1 MSFQKQVYLNQALGN
16 VGQISKAHHSFCNVI
31 PAIAADEFVKVGSF
45 VQSKATGATNE
56 NEVIG
61 ASGKAISGS
70 ILGVVVRD
78 SLKVAGDS
86 TATLA
91 VKKGEN
97 CAILTEGSIFIET
110 DLQSQAKKG
119 QYVFLKDADGTL
131 AFYNTTTQSN
141 YTYTGFRV
149 SKGNDTATSGL
160 IEITTARA

>member
-1 MSFQKQVYLNQALGN
+1 MSFQKQVNANQALGN
-16 VGQISKAHHSFCNVI
+16 VGQISKAHHSFLNVI

-45 VQSKATGATNE
+45 VQSTAAATNE

-61 ASGKAISGS
+61 ASGKQITGS

-86 TATLA
+86 TPTLA

-110 DLQSQAKKG
+110 SLQAKKG
-119 QYVFLKDADGTL
+119 QYVFLKTDDGSL
-131 AFYNTTTQSN
+131 GFYDTNTQGG

-149 SKGNDTATSGL
+149 SKGHDTTSAGL

>member
-1 MSFQKQVYLNQALGN
+1 MSFQKQVNANQALGN

-45 VQSKATGATNE
+45 VQSKAAATNE

-86 TATLA
+86 TPTLEI
-91 VKKGEN
+91 KKGEN
-97 CAILTEGSIFIET
+97 CAILTEGSIFIEVNA
-110 DLQSQAKKG
+110 QAKKG
-119 QYVFLKDADGTL
+119 KYVMLQTTDGAL
-131 AFYNTTTQSN
+131 GFYDSSTQSG

-149 SKGNDTATSGL
+149 SKGNDTTSAGL

>member
-1 MSFQKQVYLNQALGN
+1 MSFQKQVNANQALGN
-16 VGQISKAHHSFCNVI
+16 VGQISKAHHSFLNVI
-31 PAIAADEFVKVGSF
+31 PAIAADDFVKVGSF
-45 VQSKATGATNE
+45 VQSKAAATNE

-86 TATLA
+86 TPTLE

-110 DLQSQAKKG
+110 SLQAKKG
-119 QYVFLKDADGTL
+119 KYVFLKTDDGTL
-131 AFYNTTTQSN
+131 GFFDTNTESN

-149 SKGNDTATSGL
+149 SKGHDTTSAGL

>member
-1 MSFQKQVYLNQALGN
+1 MSFQKQVNLNQALGN
-16 VGQISKAHHSFCNVI
+16 VGQISKANHSFCNVI
-31 PAIAADEFVKVGSF
+31 PAIAADENVRVGSF
-45 VQSKATGATNE
+45 VQSKTSPTNE

-97 CAILTEGSIFIET
+97 CAILTEGSIFIEVNAI
-110 DLQSQAKKG
+110 AKKG
-119 QYVFLKDADGTL
+119 QYVFLKTADGSL
-131 AFYNTTTQSN
+131 GFYNASTQSD

-149 SKGNDTATSGL
+149 SKGHDTTSAGL

>member
-1 MSFQKQVYLNQALGN
+1 MSFQKQVNANQALGN
-16 VGQISKAHHSFCNVI
+16 VGQISKAHHSFLNVI
-31 PAIAADEFVKVGSF
+31 PAIAADDFVKVGSF
-45 VQSKATGATNE
+45 VQSTAAATNE

-61 ASGKAISGS
+61 ASGKQITGS

-86 TATLA
+86 TPTLA

-110 DLQSQAKKG
+110 SLQAKKG
-119 QYVFLKDADGTL
+119 QYVFLKDDDGTL
-131 AFYNTTTQSN
+131 AFDNSATKAS

-149 SKGNDTATSGL
+149 SKGNETAVRGV

>member
-1 MSFQKQVYLNQALGN
+1 MSFQKQVNLNQALGN

-45 VQSKATGATNE
+45 VQSSTSATNE
-56 NEVIG
+56 NEVVG
-61 ASGKAISGS
+61 ASGKQITGS

-97 CAILTEGSIFIET
+97 CAVLNEGSIFIET
-110 DLQSQAKKG
+110 SLQAKKG

-131 AFYNTTTQSN
+131 AFDNTATKASH
-141 YTYTGFRV
+141 TYTGFRV
-149 SKGNDTATSGL
+149 SKGNETAVRGI

>member
-1 MSFQKQVYLNQALGN
+1 MSFQKQVNLNQALGN
-16 VGQISKAHHSFCNVI
+16 VGQISKAYHSFCNVI

-45 VQSKATGATNE
+45 VQSSSTATNE

-97 CAILTEGSIFIET
+97 CAVLNEGSIFIET
-110 DLQSQAKKG
+110 SLQAKKG

-131 AFYNTTTQSN
+131 AFDDTATKASH
-141 YTYTGFRV
+141 TYTGFRV
-149 SKGNDTATSGL
+149 SKGNDTATAGL

>member
-1 MSFQKQVYLNQALGN
+1 MSFQKQVNANQALGN
-16 VGQISKAHHSFCNVI
+16 VGQISKAHHSFLNVI

-45 VQSKATGATNE
+45 VQSSSTATNE

-61 ASGKAISGS
+61 ASGKQITGS

-97 CAILTEGSIFIET
+97 CAILTEGSIFIEVNVI
-110 DLQSQAKKG
+110 AKKG
-119 QYVFLKDADGTL
+119 QYVFLKTADGSL
-131 AFYNTTTQSN
+131 GFYNASTQN
-141 YTYTGFRV
+141 DYTYTGFRV
-149 SKGNDTATSGL
+149 SKGNETAARGV
-160 IEITTARA
+160 IEITTVRA

>member
-1 MSFQKQVYLNQALGN
+1 MSFQKQVNLNQALGN
-16 VGQISKAHHSFCNVI
+16 VGQISKAHHSFLNVI
-31 PAIAADEFVKVGSF
+31 PAIAADDFVKVGSF
-45 VQSKATGATNE
+45 VQSKAAATNE
-56 NEVIG
+56 NEVVG

-86 TATLA
+86 TPTLE

-97 CAILTEGSIFIET
+97 CAVLNEGSIFIET
-110 DLQSQAKKG
+110 SLQAKKG

-131 AFYNTTTQSN
+131 AFDNSATKAS

-149 SKGNDTATSGL
+149 SKGHDTTSAGI

>member
-1 MSFQKQVYLNQALGN
+1 MSFQKQVNLNQALGN

-45 VQSKATGATNE
+45 VQSKTSPTNE

-86 TATLA
+86 TPTLA

-97 CAILTEGSIFIET
+97 CAILTEGSIFIEVNAI
-110 DLQSQAKKG
+110 AKKG
-119 QYVFLKDADGTL
+119 QYVFLKTDDGTL
-131 AFYNTTTQSN
+131 GFDNTTTKAS

-149 SKGNDTATSGL
+149 SKGHDTATAGL

>member
-1 MSFQKQVYLNQALGN
+1 MSFQKQVNANQALGN
-16 VGQISKAHHSFCNVI
+16 VGQISKAHHSFLNVI
-31 PAIAADEFVKVGSF
+31 PAIAADDFVKVGSF
-45 VQSKATGATNE
+45 VQSSSTATNE

-86 TATLA
+86 TPTLE

-97 CAILTEGSIFIET
+97 CAILTEGSIFIEV
-110 DLQSQAKKG
+110 SVEAKKG
-119 QYVFLKDADGTL
+119 KYVLLQTTDGAL
-131 AFYNTTTQSN
+131 GFYDSSTQSG

-149 SKGNDTATSGL
+149 SKGNETAARGV

>member
-1 MSFQKQVYLNQALGN
+1 MSFQKQVNANQALGN
-16 VGQISKAHHSFCNVI
+16 VGQISKAHHSFLNVI
-31 PAIAADEFVKVGSF
+31 PAIAADDFVKVGSF
-45 VQSKATGATNE
+45 VQSTAAATNE
-56 NEVIG
+56 NEVVG
-61 ASGKAISGS
+61 ASGKQITGS

-86 TATLA
+86 TPTLA

-110 DLQSQAKKG
+110 SLQAKKG
-119 QYVFLKDADGTL
+119 QYVFLKTDDGTL
-131 AFYNTTTQSN
+131 AFDNSATKAG

-149 SKGNDTATSGL
+149 SKGNDTATAGI

>member
-1 MSFQKQVYLNQALGN
+1 MSFQKQVNLNQALGN

-31 PAIAADEFVKVGSF
+31 PAIAADENVRVGSF
-45 VQSKATGATNE
+45 VQSKTSPTNE

-61 ASGKAISGS
+61 ASGVAISGS

-110 DLQSQAKKG
+110 SLQAKKG

-131 AFYNTTTQSN
+131 AFDNAATKASH
-141 YTYTGFRV
+141 TYTGFRV
-149 SKGNDTATSGL
+149 SKGNETAVRGV

>member
-1 MSFQKQVYLNQALGN
+1 MSFQKQVNANQALGN
-16 VGQISKAHHSFCNVI
+16 VGQISKAHHSFLNVI
-31 PAIAADEFVKVGSF
+31 PAIAADDFVKVGSF
-45 VQSKATGATNE
+45 VQSKTSPTNE

-86 TATLA
+86 TPTLE

-97 CAILTEGSIFIET
+97 CAILTEGSIFIEVNVE
-110 DLQSQAKKG
+110 AKKG
-119 QYVFLKDADGTL
+119 KYVMLQTTDGAL
-131 AFYNTTTQSN
+131 GFYDSSTQSG

-149 SKGNDTATSGL
+149 SKGNETAARGI

>member
-1 MSFQKQVYLNQALGN
+1 MSFQKQVNLNQALGN
-16 VGQISKAHHSFCNVI
+16 VGQISKAYHSFCNVI

-45 VQSKATGATNE
+45 VQSSATATNE
-56 NEVIG
+56 NEVVG
-61 ASGKAISGS
+61 ASGKQITGS

-86 TATLA
+86 TPTLA

-110 DLQSQAKKG
+110 SLQAKKG
-119 QYVFLKDADGTL
+119 QYVFLKDDDGTL
-131 AFYNTTTQSN
+131 AFDNSATKASH
-141 YTYTGFRV
+141 TYTGFRV
-149 SKGNDTATSGL
+149 SKGNDTATAGL

>member
-1 MSFQKQVYLNQALGN
+1 MSFQKQVNLNHALGN
-16 VGQISKAHHSFCNVI
+16 VGRISKAYHSFCNVI
-31 PAIAADEFVKVGSF
+31 PAIAADENVRVGSF
-45 VQSKATGATNE
+45 VQSKTSPTNE

-61 ASGKAISGS
+61 ASGVAISGS

-97 CAILTEGSIFIET
+97 CAVLNEGSIFIET
-110 DLQSQAKKG
+110 SLQAKKG

-131 AFYNTTTQSN
+131 AFDNTATKTSH
-141 YTYTGFRV
+141 TYTGFRV
-149 SKGNDTATSGL
+149 SKGNETDARGV

>member
-1 MSFQKQVYLNQALGN
+1 MSFQKQVNANQALGN
-16 VGQISKAHHSFCNVI
+16 VGQISKAHHSFLNVI

-45 VQSKATGATNE
+45 VQSKTTATNE

-61 ASGKAISGS
+61 ASGKQITGS

-86 TATLA
+86 TPTLA

-97 CAILTEGSIFIET
+97 CAILTEGSIFIEVNVI
-110 DLQSQAKKG
+110 AKKG
-119 QYVFLKDADGTL
+119 QYVFLKTDDGTL
-131 AFYNTTTQSN
+131 AFDNTATKASH
-141 YTYTGFRV
+141 TYTGFRV
-149 SKGNDTATSGL
+149 SKGQDTATAGI

>member
-1 MSFQKQVYLNQALGN
+1 MSFQKQVNANQALGN
-16 VGQISKAHHSFCNVI
+16 VGQISKAHHSFLNVI

-45 VQSKATGATNE
+45 VQSKTSPTNE

-61 ASGKAISGS
+61 ASGKAITGS

-97 CAILTEGSIFIET
+97 CAILTEGSIFIEVNV
-110 DLQSQAKKG
+110 QAKKG
-119 QYVFLKDADGTL
+119 QYVFLKTDDGTL
-131 AFYNTTTQSN
+131 AFDNSATKAS

-149 SKGNDTATSGL
+149 SKGNDTATAGL

>member
-1 MSFQKQVYLNQALGN
+1 MSFQKQVNANQALGN
-16 VGQISKAHHSFCNVI
+16 VGQISKAHHSFLNVI

-45 VQSKATGATNE
+45 VQSKAAATNE

-97 CAILTEGSIFIET
+97 CAILTEGSIFIEVNV
-110 DLQSQAKKG
+110 QAKKG
-119 QYVFLKDADGTL
+119 KYVFLKTDDGTL
-131 AFYNTTTQSN
+131 GFFDTNTESN

-149 SKGNDTATSGL
+149 SKGHDTTSAGL

>member
-1 MSFQKQVYLNQALGN
+1 MSFQKQVNLNQALGN
-16 VGQISKAHHSFCNVI
+16 VGQISKAYHSFCNVI

-45 VQSKATGATNE
+45 VQSSTSATNE

-78 SLKVAGDS
+78 SLKVTGDS

-97 CAILTEGSIFIET
+97 CAILTEGSIFIEVNAI
-110 DLQSQAKKG
+110 AKKG

-131 AFYNTTTQSN
+131 AFDNSATKTSH
-141 YTYTGFRV
+141 TYTGFRV
-149 SKGNDTATSGL
+149 SKGNETDARGV

>member
-1 MSFQKQVYLNQALGN
+1 MSFQTQVNLKQALGN

-45 VQSKATGATNE
+45 VQSKTSPTNE

-61 ASGKAISGS
+61 ASGKQITGS

-86 TATLA
+86 TTTLA

-97 CAILTEGSIFIET
+97 CAVLNEGSIFIET
-110 DLQSQAKKG
+110 SLQAKKG

-131 AFYNTTTQSN
+131 AFDNTATKASH
-141 YTYTGFRV
+141 TYTGFRV
-149 SKGNDTATSGL
+149 SKGHDTTSAGL

>member
-1 MSFQKQVYLNQALGN
+1 MSFQKQVNANQALGN
-16 VGQISKAHHSFCNVI
+16 VGQISKAHHSFLNVI
-31 PAIAADEFVKVGSF
+31 PAIAADDFVKVGSF
-45 VQSKATGATNE
+45 VQSSSTATNE

-61 ASGKAISGS
+61 ASGKAITGS

-86 TATLA
+86 TPTLE

-110 DLQSQAKKG
+110 SLQAKKG
-119 QYVFLKDADGTL
+119 KYVMLQTADGALGFFDT
-131 AFYNTTTQSN
+131 NTQGG

-149 SKGNDTATSGL
+149 SKGNDTATAGL

>member
-1 MSFQKQVYLNQALGN
+1 MSFQKQVNLKQALGN

-31 PAIAADEFVKVGSF
+31 PAIAADENVSVGSF

-86 TATLA
+86 TPTLA

-97 CAILTEGSIFIET
+97 CAILTEGSIFIEVNV
-110 DLQSQAKKG
+110 QAKKG
-119 QYVFLKDADGTL
+119 KYVFLKTADGSLGFFDT
-131 AFYNTTTQSN
+131 NTESN

-149 SKGNDTATSGL
+149 SKGHETATAGL

>member
-1 MSFQKQVYLNQALGN
+1 MSFQKQVNLNQALGN

-78 SLKVAGDS
+78 SLKVTGDS
-86 TATLA
+86 TPTLA

-97 CAILTEGSIFIET
+97 CAILTEGSIFIEVNA
-110 DLQSQAKKG
+110 QAAKG
-119 QYVFLKDADGTL
+119 KYVFLKNTDGSL
-131 AFYNTTTQSN
+131 GFYDTTTQSD

-149 SKGNDTATSGL
+149 SKGHDTTSAGL

>member
-1 MSFQKQVYLNQALGN
+1 MSFQKQVNLNQALGN
-16 VGQISKAHHSFCNVI
+16 VGQISKAYHSFCNVI

-45 VQSKATGATNE
+45 VQSSAAATNE

-86 TATLA
+86 TPTLA

-97 CAILTEGSIFIET
+97 CAVLTEGSIFIEVNAI
-110 DLQSQAKKG
+110 AKKG
-119 QYVFLKDADGTL
+119 QYVFLKDDDGTL
-131 AFYNTTTQSN
+131 AFDDTATKASH
-141 YTYTGFRV
+141 TYTGFRV
-149 SKGNDTATSGL
+149 SKGNETAARGI

>member
-1 MSFQKQVYLNQALGN
+1 MSFQKQVNLNQALGN

-45 VQSKATGATNE
+45 VQSKTSPTNE

-61 ASGKAISGS
+61 ASGKQITGS

-86 TATLA
+86 TPTLE

-110 DLQSQAKKG
+110 SLQANKG
-119 QYVFLKDADGTL
+119 QYVFLKDDDGTL
-131 AFYNTTTQSN
+131 VFNNTATLASH
-141 YTYTGFRV
+141 TYTGFRV
-149 SKGNDTATSGL
+149 SKGNASAARGV

>member
-1 MSFQKQVYLNQALGN
+1 MSFQKQVNLNQALGN
-16 VGQISKAHHSFCNVI
+16 VGQISKAYHSFCNVI

-61 ASGKAISGS
+61 ASGKQITGS

-110 DLQSQAKKG
+110 SLQAKKG
-119 QYVFLKDADGTL
+119 QYVFLKTDDGTL
-131 AFYNTTTQSN
+131 AFDNSATKAS

-149 SKGNDTATSGL
+149 SKGHDASSAGL

>member
-1 MSFQKQVYLNQALGN
+1 MSFQKQVNLNQALGN

-31 PAIAADEFVKVGSF
+31 SAIAADDFVKVGSF
-45 VQSKATGATNE
+45 VQSSTSATNE
-56 NEVIG
+56 NEVVG
-61 ASGKAISGS
+61 ASGKQITGS

-97 CAILTEGSIFIET
+97 CAVLNEGSIFIET
-110 DLQSQAKKG
+110 SLQAKKG
-119 QYVFLKDADGTL
+119 QYVFLKTDDGTL
-131 AFYNTTTQSN
+131 AFDNSATKAS

-149 SKGNDTATSGL
+149 SKGNETAARGI

>member
-1 MSFQKQVYLNQALGN
+1 MSFQKQVNLNQALGN
-16 VGQISKAHHSFCNVI
+16 VGQISKAYHSFCNVI

-45 VQSKATGATNE
+45 VQSKTSPTNE

-61 ASGKAISGS
+61 ASGKQITGS

-78 SLKVAGDS
+78 SLKVADDS
-86 TATLA
+86 TPTLE

-110 DLQSQAKKG
+110 SLQAKKG

-131 AFYNTTTQSN
+131 AFDDTATKASH
-141 YTYTGFRV
+141 TYTGFRV
-149 SKGNDTATSGL
+149 SKGHDTTSAGL

>member
-1 MSFQKQVYLNQALGN
+1 MSFQKQVYLKQALGN
-16 VGQISKAHHSFCNVI
+16 VGQISKAYHSFCNVI

-45 VQSKATGATNE
+45 VQSKTSPTNE
-56 NEVIG
+56 NEVVG

-97 CAILTEGSIFIET
+97 CAVLNEGSIFIET
-110 DLQSQAKKG
+110 SLQAKKG

-131 AFYNTTTQSN
+131 AFDNSATKAS

-149 SKGNDTATSGL
+149 SKGNDAAAAGL

>member
-31 PAIAADEFVKVGSF
+31 PAIAADENVSVGSF
-45 VQSKATGATNE
+45 VQSKTGATNE

-61 ASGKAISGS
+61 ASGKAITGS

-97 CAILTEGSIFIET
+97 CAVLNEGSIFIET
-110 DLQSQAKKG
+110 SLQAKKG
-119 QYVFLKDADGTL
+119 QYVFLKDDDGTL
-131 AFYNTTTQSN
+131 AFDNTATKAN

-149 SKGNDTATSGL
+149 SKGHDTTSAGL

>member
-1 MSFQKQVYLNQALGN
+1 MSFQKQVNANQALGN
-16 VGQISKAHHSFCNVI
+16 VGQISKAHHSFLNVI

-45 VQSKATGATNE
+45 VQSTAAATNE
-56 NEVIG
+56 NEVVG
-61 ASGKAISGS
+61 ASGKQITGS

-86 TATLA
+86 TPTLA

-110 DLQSQAKKG
+110 SLQAKKG
-119 QYVFLKDADGTL
+119 QYVFLKTDDGTL
-131 AFYNTTTQSN
+131 AFDNSATKAS

-149 SKGNDTATSGL
+149 SKGHDTTSAGI